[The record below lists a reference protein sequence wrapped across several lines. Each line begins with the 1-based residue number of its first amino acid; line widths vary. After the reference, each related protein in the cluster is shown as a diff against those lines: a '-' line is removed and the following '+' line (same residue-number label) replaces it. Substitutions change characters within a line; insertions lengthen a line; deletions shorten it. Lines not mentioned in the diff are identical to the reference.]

1 MDEEQTLESPL
12 AGSLRGIRRSVSSS
26 VFNPVSRPQTPE
38 TDATSNNLLQQ
49 NQLALSNI
57 SNQLEG
63 ITKTVTSLNF
73 SLQGIKENLAV
84 SDTLEKQRENE
95 KQRREDILA
104 EQGLREGKE
113 SALEKKIQ
121 SSLQKPLQGIAGKTQ
136 KALFSLQRFFLIL
149 AGGWLTNVGIDL
161 LQAIAEGNQE
171 KIKKLKLVFTA
182 GLVGLG
188 ATVTAISIGIG
199 NTLRIITRFAASA
212 GRIAFGGFLRG
223 VFTGVRALFSKTL
236 TLVAKLAPILLRL
249 AKIPFGLIGKLL
261 AGLGIFAGAEVSR
274 VTTKK
279 GAEGLL
285 NMKRV
290 NIDGKEKI
298 ITDAAD
304 DIAIEGTKKGKGF
317 FKNLKNPFKGL
328 FNFGAK
334 ETVKQSTK
342 NIANKGLKGLLQK
355 LAAPFKGKGGFI
367 GAFLIDFLIFG
378 EDFDKALAGAAG
390 FIAGAKLGSALG
402 GFLGAFIGGI
412 GAVPGAAIGGIIGGL
427 LGPSIMKN
435 LYEGVKGMFGFGK
448 NKKNKLSDPDLREL
462 TGDDLVGE
470 REAVELGL
478 IEPVQVD
485 NSSRADL
492 ISQDPDDTPNIL
504 SFNQAQKMGGL
515 TGNMPV
521 EGESSQIPFIPF
533 DEENTAALFATST
546 FGAPG

>member
-38 TDATSNNLLQQ
+38 TDAVSNNLLQQ

-84 SDTLEKQRENE
+84 SDTLEKQREDE
-95 KQRREDILA
+95 KRRREDILA

-121 SSLQKPLQGIAGKTQ
+121 SSLQKPLQGIAAKTQ
-136 KALFSLQRFFLIL
+136 KTLFSLQRFFLIL

-161 LQAIAEGNQE
+161 LQALAEGNQE

-188 ATVTAISIGIG
+188 ATVTAITIGIG

-212 GRIAFGGFLRG
+212 GRIAFGGFLKG

-236 TLVAKLAPILLRL
+236 QIVGKLAPILLRL

-261 AGLGIFAGAEVSR
+261 AGLTIIGGAEVAR
-274 VTTKK
+274 ATAKK
-279 GAEGLL
+279 GGE
-285 NMKRV
+285 NIMKTQRV
-290 NIDGKEKI
+290 MIDGKEQI
-298 ITDAAD
+298 LFDSTDDVLKQTA
-304 DIAIEGTKKGKGF
+304 KSGF
-317 FKNLKNPFKGL
+317 KNPFKNM

-334 ETVKQSTK
+334 ETVKEGTK
-342 NIANKGLKGLLQK
+342 QATKKGFRGLLQK
-355 LAAPFKGKGGFI
+355 LAAPLRGKGN
-367 GAFLIDFLIFG
+367 FLTSFVVDFLIFG
-378 EDFDKALAGAAG
+378 EDLDKAIAGAAG
-390 FIAGAKLGSALG
+390 FAAGVKAGTAIGATIGS
-402 GFLGAFIGGI
+402 FFGGI
-412 GAVPGAAIGGIIGGL
+412 GAAPGGVIGGIIGGF
-427 LGPSIMKN
+427 LGQEAMKN
-435 LYEGVKGMFGFGK
+435 IFEGIKSMFGFGK
-448 NKKNKLSDPDLREL
+448 NNNNQTSNSNLREL
-462 TGDDLVGE
+462 TSEDIVGE

-504 SFNQAQKMGGL
+504 SFNQAQKMSGI

-533 DEENTAALFATST
+533 DEDNTAALFATST
-546 FGAPG
+546 FGVS

>member
-1 MDEEQTLESPL
+1 M
-12 AGSLRGIRRSVSSS
+12 
-26 VFNPVSRPQTPE
+26 
-38 TDATSNNLLQQ
+38 
-49 NQLALSNI
+49 
-57 SNQLEG
+57 
-63 ITKTVTSLNF
+63 F
-73 SLQGIKENLAV
+73 SGVKSFIKIA
-84 SDTLEKQRENE
+84 K
-95 KQRREDILA
+95 ILGG
-104 EQGLREGKE
+104 GL
-113 SALEKKIQ
+113 
-121 SSLQKPLQGIAGKTQ
+121 
-136 KALFSLQRFFLIL
+136 
-149 AGGWLTNVGIDL
+149 
-161 LQAIAEGNQE
+161 
-171 KIKKLKLVFTA
+171 
-182 GLVGLG
+182 
-188 ATVTAISIGIG
+188 
-199 NTLRIITRFAASA
+199 
-212 GRIAFGGFLRG
+212 AFGGGAVLG
-223 VFTGVRALFSKTL
+223 DQ
-236 TLVAKLAPILLRL
+236 AKDKAGDLL
-249 AKIPFGLIGKLL
+249 KD
-261 AGLGIFAGAEVSR
+261 
-274 VTTKK
+274 
-279 GAEGLL
+279 
-285 NMKRV
+285 KRV
-290 NIDGKEKI
+290 IIDGKERI

-355 LAAPFKGKGGFI
+355 LAAPFRGKGGFI

-390 FIAGAKLGSALG
+390 FVAGAKLGAALG
-402 GFLGAFIGGI
+402 GFLGGFIGGI

-427 LGPSIMKN
+427 LGPSIMRN

-504 SFNQAQKMGGL
+504 SFNQAQKMSGI

-533 DEENTAALFATST
+533 DEDNTAALFATST
-546 FGAPG
+546 FGVS